1 MSLIKRI
8 IKCPV
13 CNRKIVTES
22 ESCNFCEQLNQGTE
36 RIEENSYTYIDF
48 HPDFIENKFESQPDK
63 PERFVTQLF
72 DNSVFPWFYEN
83 LLPTVWKI
91 GLRGFGGIER
101 EAQEVLEF
109 FGEDL
114 QVVMDLS
121 CGTGIMTRN
130 LIRSQFYK
138 FVIALDYS
146 ESMLGMLKKQL
157 DIERTSNFDN
167 LVIIRGNAES
177 IPLIDNSL
185 DAVYAGAA
193 MHCWENPRKA
203 IEEIYR
209 VLRKEGKLFATTFTN
224 FFPNLNRMIFLS
236 NEELREMF
244 AEVGFK
250 QEYLE
255 IKSEGVYVT
264 IKCVK

>member
-1 MSLIKRI
+1 MSLIETI

-13 CNRKIVTES
+13 CNNKITGTELKGC
-22 ESCNFCEQLNQGTE
+22 SCCEQLNHK
-36 RIEENSYTYIDF
+36 I
-48 HPDFIENKFESQPDK
+48 DK
-63 PERFVTQLF
+63 PEEGSYTFIDCHPNLSQDKPEGLITQLF
-72 DNSVFPWFYEN
+72 NNSVFPWFYEN
-83 LLPTVWKI
+83 ILPTIWKM

-101 EAQEVLEF
+101 ESQEVLEF
-109 FGEDL
+109 FGQDL

-130 LIRSQFYK
+130 LISSKFYK

-157 DIERTSNFDN
+157 DIENTSNYDN
-167 LVIIRGNAES
+167 LFIIRGNAES

-185 DAVYAGAA
+185 NAVYAGAA

-203 IEEIYR
+203 IKEIYR
-209 VLRKEGKLFATTFTN
+209 VLKQEGKFFATTFTN
-224 FFPNLNRMIFLS
+224 FFPSLNKLTFLS
-236 NEELREMF
+236 LAELREIF
-244 AEVGFK
+244 GEVGFK
-250 QEYLE
+250 QESLE

>member
-1 MSLIKRI
+1 M
-8 IKCPV
+8 
-13 CNRKIVTES
+13 
-22 ESCNFCEQLNQGTE
+22 
-36 RIEENSYTYIDF
+36 
-48 HPDFIENKFESQPDK
+48 
-63 PERFVTQLF
+63 
-72 DNSVFPWFYEN
+72 
-83 LLPTVWKI
+83 

-130 LIRSQFYK
+130 LIRNQLDEFI
-138 FVIALDYS
+138 IALDYS
-146 ESMLGMLKKQL
+146 ESMLRMLKKQL
-157 DIERTSNFDN
+157 DIEKTSNLDN
-167 LVIIRGNAES
+167 LVIIRGNAEL
-177 IPLIDNSL
+177 IPLIDNCL

-209 VLRKEGKLFATTFTN
+209 VLRKEGKLFATTFSN
-224 FFPNLNRMIFLS
+224 LFPSLNRLTFFSL
-236 NEELREMF
+236 EELREMF
-244 AEVGFK
+244 AEVGFQ
-250 QEYLE
+250 QESLE